1 MEAEITPPLFI
12 CGHLTGDRRGG
23 NSFQWAEFFQKRG
36 DKMAKTKKA
45 FISEI
50 KRQMKSLGTYKKE
63 YDRMIEIFAGM
74 LHQYYVFEE
83 QFAESGYKITEL
95 YTNKAGATN
104 ERKTPLYTAMES
116 LRKDIATYSDRL
128 CLNPKALESITI
140 EQQNK
145 SKLAQVLSELS

>member
-1 MEAEITPPLFI
+1 V
-12 CGHLTGDRRGG
+12 
-23 NSFQWAEFFQKRG
+23 
-36 DKMAKTKKA
+36 AKTKKA

-74 LHQYYVFEE
+74 LHQYHV
-83 QFAESGYKITEL
+83 EL

-128 CLNPKALESITI
+128 CLNPKSLESITI